1 VAIDEWRHSMTVAPP
16 PAGAES
22 WELNAP
28 HMLVGRA
35 NVRRIGRWEFPAHEL
50 LRDGEVV
57 ARMGRMGWFRIY
69 FGPGQGIEL
78 HDGVRWTVRS
88 IGGRGTIRPLIV
100 DSARRKIAI
109 AGSSHGTYGINGKD
123 YACVLYPADK
133 TRLGRASRWI
143 LRQHEDEL
151 AIINRY
157 PLSVE
162 ASLPVHLGAVLLSF
176 VLVRYGL
183 PEEAAPRVPAFHWN

>member
-1 VAIDEWRHSMTVAPP
+1 MTVAPP
-16 PAGAES
+16 PAGADS

-35 NVRRIGRWEFPAHEL
+35 NMRRIGRWKFPVDEL
-50 LRDGEVV
+50 LQDEEVV

-69 FGPGQGIEL
+69 LGHGQRIEL
-78 HDGVRWTVRS
+78 PDGVRWTVRS
-88 IGGRGTIRPLIV
+88 IGDRGTIRPLIV

-109 AGSSHGTYGINGKD
+109 AGSSYGAYGINGKD
-123 YACVLYPADK
+123 YGCVLYPADK
-133 TRLGRASRWI
+133 PRLGRANRWI

-162 ASLPVHLGAVLLSF
+162 ALLPVHLGAVLLSF

-183 PEEAAPRVPAFHWN
+183 PEDAAPRVPTFHWN